1 MSVRVF
7 ATLLLLGWAVL
18 TQRASAA
25 PIPVRMVVVA
35 TFETGRDTGDAPGE
49 FQFWVEREHM
59 GEVIPE
65 RGALHPIRRNRRGLY
80 GLVPGDA
87 GHMVDAAGEAL
98 CAFVL
103 DPRFDFRKT
112 YWLFTGISGTD
123 PRVATIGTAAWA
135 SFVVDGDELRELD
148 DREAPKDWPYGL
160 FAIGADRP
168 DMRPSDPK
176 HFGSATDVAPLD
188 MGFPLNASLTR
199 WAYALTRNV
208 RLPDTAA
215 LAAIRAKWVGFP
227 AGAGATRGDHGRHA
241 RRAPLLAWC
250 DAYQMGRAMGLALD
264 ARPGPVRDDQHGKPE
279 LRKCGLHPRQAGTAR
294 SGPRDG
300 AANGEQFFRARAG
313 RVACRKCRRRRRRG
327 SLRRSSPTIGLVRRW
342 CMRSWRTGT
351 GMRSMCL
358 EEGKGVVRSTPPA

>member
-7 ATLLLLGWAVL
+7 ATLLLLGWAVV
-18 TQRASAA
+18 THRASAA

-59 GEVIPE
+59 DEVIPE

-123 PRVATIGTAAWA
+123 PKVATIGTAAWA

-160 FAIGADRP
+160 FAIGAERP

-176 HFGSATDVAPLD
+176 HFGSANDVAPLD

-199 WAYALTRNV
+199 WAYGLTRNV
-208 RLPDTAA
+208 PLPDTAA

-227 AGAGATRGDHGRHA
+227 AAQAPPAVIMGDTLGARRYWHGAMRTRWAEQWVSLWTHGRGRFAMTNMESQSFESAVYILGKQGLLDPDRVMVLRTASNFSEPLPGESPVGSVGDEAPGQLAAFESNYRAGAPVVHEI
-241 RRAPLLAWC
+241 LAHW
-250 DAYQMGRAMGLALD
+250 DRYAEHV
-264 ARPGPVRDDQHGKPE
+264 P
-279 LRKCGLHPRQAGTAR
+279 
-294 SGPRDG
+294 
-300 AANGEQFFRARAG
+300 
-313 RVACRKCRRRRRRG
+313 
-327 SLRRSSPTIGLVRRW
+327 
-342 CMRSWRTGT
+342 
-351 GMRSMCL
+351 
-358 EEGKGVVRSTPPA
+358 